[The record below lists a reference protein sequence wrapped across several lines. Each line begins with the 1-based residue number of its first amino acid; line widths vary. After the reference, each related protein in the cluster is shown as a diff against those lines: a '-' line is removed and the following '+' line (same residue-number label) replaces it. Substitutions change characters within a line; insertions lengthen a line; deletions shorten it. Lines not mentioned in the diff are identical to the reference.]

1 VSKVPEQKLLN
12 PAQISLTLGITPNN
26 IKRLTNEGYL
36 EVQKQINF
44 KNGVM
49 HLFTSTQVKAI
60 IPAMPRIKQAWER
73 HDNYHQGGN
82 RMARARAYRH
92 QSYRDKV
99 NRKEQFLNSIN
110 ELPQERKVIL
120 SAAYYLFHLNHYA
133 KAGSSYLYDLKE
145 SVLHTLV
152 NNYYHRDEWLNI
164 SYIEGTNKIVLCPE
178 CRAKANNQRLSYQEY
193 LYKTGGCLKCTREY
207 KYYSLYEFTITCQ
220 DYRFCFHTPYA
231 TAKKWFN
238 KQTMP
243 PRKECPEREG
253 AYAFGRAIYDS
264 EAMAVELI
272 EVIDELQKFL
282 TSFNIEP
289 LIDTY

>member
-1 VSKVPEQKLLN
+1 MSKIPEQELLN
-12 PAQISLTLGITPNN
+12 PAQISQTLGITPNN
-26 IKRLTNEGYL
+26 IKRLTGEGYL
-36 EVQKQINF
+36 EVQKQVNF

-49 HLFTSTQVKAI
+49 QLFTRTQAHGL

-73 HDNYHQGGN
+73 YDNYHQGGN
-82 RMARARAYRH
+82 RMAKARTYRH
-92 QSYRDKV
+92 QSYRNKV

-110 ELPQERKVIL
+110 ELSQDRQAIL
-120 SAAYYLFHLNHYA
+120 IAAYYLYYLNHYA

-145 SVLHTLV
+145 TVLHTLV
-152 NNYYHRDEWLNI
+152 KNYYHRDKCFKI
-164 SYIEGTNKIVLCPE
+164 SFIEGTNKIALCPE
-178 CRAKANNQRLSYQEY
+178 CRAKANNQHLSYLEY
-193 LYKTGGCLKCTREY
+193 LDKTGGCLKCTREY
-207 KYYSLYEFTITCQ
+207 KYYSLYEFTIGCQ

-238 KQTMP
+238 KHTMP

-282 TSFNIEP
+282 AVFEIEP
-289 LIDTY
+289 LINTY